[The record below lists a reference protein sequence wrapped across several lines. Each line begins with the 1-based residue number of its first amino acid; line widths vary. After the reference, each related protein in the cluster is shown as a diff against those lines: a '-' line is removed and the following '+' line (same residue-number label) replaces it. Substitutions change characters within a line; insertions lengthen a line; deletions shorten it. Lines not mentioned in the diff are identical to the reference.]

1 MAKGDMLKALMK
13 NAGKAKVEKMLQ
25 KMTVG
30 GSMPTDVM
38 ELKSMYGG
46 GGVGSMMELPKAAK
60 GMEEYRYG
68 GSKKKKKG
76 KKKK

>member
-1 MAKGDMLKALMK
+1 MAKGDMLKALIK

-38 ELKSMYGG
+38 ELKKAYGG
-46 GGVGSMMELPKAAK
+46 SMIELPKAAK